1 MNAKKNLLTI
11 LAAIMSFIALS
22 NWSFAEDKIKIIT
35 CECPPLSYTLN
46 GNPSGVAVEIVRNI
60 QKILNT
66 NEEIYI
72 YPWARGYITLQKQ
85 PNVVLFST
93 TRTMRRENMFK
104 WVGPIVEKRFSFY
117 AKKGSKIIIN
127 NLEDAK
133 KYHIGVV
140 RSSNNEQFLV
150 SNGFKKLSSFTE
162 EKKNF
167 ELLRF
172 DRIDLWYTDNAQA
185 SALMSRLSL
194 EGLAEEI
201 YVVHKSR
208 SYYAFNLSISDSIVK
223 KWQDALDD
231 LRKDG
236 TVLNILK
243 KYKLESLYAH

>member
-1 MNAKKNLLTI
+1 
-11 LAAIMSFIALS
+11 
-22 NWSFAEDKIKIIT
+22 
-35 CECPPLSYTLN
+35 
-46 GNPSGVAVEIVRNI
+46 
-60 QKILNT
+60 
-66 NEEIYI
+66 
-72 YPWARGYITLQKQ
+72 
-85 PNVVLFST
+85 
-93 TRTMRRENMFK
+93 MFK

-133 KYHIGVV
+133 KYYIGVV
-140 RSSNNEQFLV
+140 RGSNNEQFLV
-150 SNGFKKLSSFTE
+150 SNGFKKLSSFAE

-208 SYYAFNLSISDSIVK
+208 SYYAFSLSISDSIVK
-223 KWQDALDD
+223 KWHDALDD
-231 LRKDG
+231 LR
-236 TVLNILK
+236 
-243 KYKLESLYAH
+243 